1 MEAIKNAV
9 EVGLGVAFVSRSAVE
24 KEVALGRL
32 AVLTVRGVPLRRT
45 LLCVTDPVRY
55 CSQAVRAFIQEM
67 FGLTIATSA
76 SGCFL
81 PGQARAAGW
90 SVCFRSSADHQ
101 CGHLAQVRFWRCCHK
116 AVHCRLTCCPN
127 AERICSAERYLW
139 WQTQYC
145 TEFSLTGS

>member
-9 EVGLGVAFVSRSAVE
+9 EEGLGAAFVSRLAVD

-32 AVLTVRGVPLRRT
+32 VVLTVRGVPLQRT

-67 FGLTIATSA
+67 FGVTIETSA

-81 PGQARAAGW
+81 PGQVRRSRLSPGHALRCMTVCERPCMRA
-90 SVCFRSSADHQ
+90 VRSTHSS
-101 CGHLAQVRFWRCCHK
+101 CGL
-116 AVHCRLTCCPN
+116 
-127 AERICSAERYLW
+127 
-139 WQTQYC
+139 
-145 TEFSLTGS
+145 

>member
-32 AVLTVRGVPLRRT
+32 AVLTVRGVLLRRT

-67 FGLTIATSA
+67 FGLTIATCA

-81 PGQARAAGW
+81 PGQARTVGCSACLG
-90 SVCFRSSADHQ
+90 SSAHHQ
-101 CGHLAQVRFWRCCHK
+101 GGHLAQSDC
-116 AVHCRLTCCPN
+116 AVIKPCNVDSCAVQTP
-127 AERICSAERYLW
+127 ERTY
-139 WQTQYC
+139 
-145 TEFSLTGS
+145 